1 MNLSYSYRGDYIQGK
16 FVKVTDSNG
25 EIANQ
30 NPGSLET
37 PAVVFP
43 YRFDHVNEAVTA
55 AKRGFNTWRR
65 IPLSDRLAAL
75 SRYRE
80 ALSKEQDQLV
90 QLLTLET
97 GKPLWES
104 RQEVAETLSFFDL
117 TLKEAAERPLEA
129 SLTDAGPGMTGAV
142 RLFPHGVA
150 AVFGATDI
158 PSLGAH
164 RSFLPA
170 LVYGN
175 TVVLKPSKYAPTVGQ
190 FFAHVS
196 HEAGIPAGVFNV
208 VHGGFEVGRRL
219 AAHSGVDLVFF
230 TGSYEK
236 AQKIQKQI
244 HGDFAKIFISDT
256 GGKNSLLV
264 WEDAQYDTALSHAFL
279 SAFLTSGQRSLN
291 SHRLLVHEKLFD
303 KFVADFHQLAKK
315 CRIGYGMNEGE
326 DTPFLGPL
334 LSEKSVENYLSIQG
348 IAVREG
354 AEEVMR
360 GKPLERKE
368 RGYYVSP
375 SIHIVEEPKPKS
387 VYEQSEIFGPNVALY
402 KVKDLDEAIEWINQA
417 EYGLAASLYT
427 QSKPILSRCLEEVR
441 VGQLH
446 WNLPTT
452 HPCERLPM
460 GGLRRSSNGRPMGS
474 LAYTQ
479 CTYPV
484 GLAEPKGG
492 TSPVTLPPTLPR
504 LK

>member
-1 MNLSYSYRGDYIQGK
+1 MKLSYSYRGDYLQGK
-16 FVKVTDSNG
+16 FVKVTDANG

-30 NPGSLET
+30 NPGNLES
-37 PAVVFP
+37 PAVTFP
-43 YRFDHVNEAVTA
+43 YRFEHVNEAVTA
-55 AKRGFNTWRR
+55 AKRGFTTWRR
-65 IPLSDRLAAL
+65 IPLSDRLSAL

-80 ALSKEQDQLV
+80 ALSKDQETLA
-90 QLLTLET
+90 QLITLEI

-104 RQEVAETLSFFDL
+104 RQEVAETLSYFDL
-117 TLKEAAERPLEA
+117 VLKEAAARPLETA
-129 SLTDAGPGMTGAV
+129 LSEAGPGMTGAV
-142 RLFPHGVA
+142 RLFPHGVT

-158 PSLGAH
+158 PALGAH

-175 TVVLKPSKYAPTVGQ
+175 TVVLKSTKYAPTVGQ
-190 FFAHVS
+190 YFAHLS

-208 VHGGFEVGRRL
+208 IHGGFEMGRRL
-219 AAHSGVDLVFF
+219 AAHSGVDVIFF
-230 TGSYEK
+230 TGSFEK

-244 HGDFAKIFISDT
+244 LGDFAKILVTDT

-264 WEDAQYDTALSHAFL
+264 WDDASYETALSHSFL

-291 SHRLLVHEKLFD
+291 SHRILVHEKIFD
-303 KFVADFHQLAKK
+303 KFLNDFHQLAKK
-315 CRIGYGMNEGE
+315 CKIGNGLVEGE
-326 DTPFLGPL
+326 ETPFLGPL

-354 AEEVMR
+354 AEEIMR

-375 SIHIVEEPKPKS
+375 SIHVVEEPKQKS
-387 VYEQSEIFGPNVALY
+387 VYEQSEIFGPNAAFY
-402 KVKDLDEAIEWINQA
+402 KVRDLEEAVQWINQS
-417 EYGLAASLYT
+417 EYGLVASVYT
-427 QSKPILSRCLEEVR
+427 QSKTVIGRCLEEVR

-452 HPCERLPM
+452 HPCENLPL
-460 GGLRRSSNGRPMGS
+460 GGLRRSGNGRPMGS
-474 LAYTQ
+474 LAYHQ

-484 GLAEPKGG
+484 GLAKPAPGS
-492 TSPVTLPPTLPR
+492 SPVAVPSALPR

>member
-1 MNLSYSYRGDYIQGK
+1 MKLSYSYRGDYIQGK

-25 EIANQ
+25 EVANQ

-43 YRFDHVNEAVTA
+43 YRFEHVNEAVTA
-55 AKRGFNTWRR
+55 AKRGFNNWRR

-80 ALSKEQDQLV
+80 VLSKEQDKLV
-90 QLLTLET
+90 QLITLEV

-104 RQEVAETLSFFDL
+104 KQEVSETLAFFDL
-117 TLKEAAERPLEA
+117 TLKEAADRPLET
-129 SLTDAGPGMTGAV
+129 SLSDAGPGMTGAV
-142 RLFPHGVA
+142 KLFPHGVT
-150 AVFGATDI
+150 AVTGATDI

-175 TVVLKPSKYAPTVGQ
+175 TVVFKSSKYAPTVGQ
-190 FFAHVS
+190 FFAHLS

-208 VHGGFEVGRRL
+208 IHGGFEMGRRL
-219 AAHSGVDLVFF
+219 AAHAGVDVIFF
-230 TGSYEK
+230 TGSFEK

-244 HGDFAKIFISDT
+244 LGDFSKILVTDT

-264 WEDAQYDTALSHAFL
+264 WEDAHYETALSHAFL

-291 SHRLLVHEKLFD
+291 AHRLLVHEKIFD
-303 KFVADFHQLAKK
+303 KFVADFHALAKK
-315 CRIGYGMNEGE
+315 CKIGYGINEDE
-326 DTPFLGPL
+326 NPFLGPL

-354 AEEVMR
+354 AEEIMR
-360 GKPLERKE
+360 GKTLERKE

-375 SIHIVEEPKPKS
+375 SIHVVEEPKPKS
-387 VYEQSEIFGPNVALY
+387 VYEQSEIFGPNAAFY
-402 KVKDLDEAIEWINQA
+402 KVKDLDEAVEWINQA
-417 EYGLAASLYT
+417 EYGLAAALYT
-427 QSKPILSRCLEEVR
+427 QSKTVLSRCLEEIQ

-452 HPCERLPM
+452 HPCEKLPM
-460 GGLRRSSNGRPMGS
+460 GGLRRSGNGRPMGS

-484 GLAEPKGG
+484 GVAEAAPGAN
-492 TSPVTLPPTLPR
+492 PVVMPPCLPR